1 MKPKAQNK
9 ANKKPPRIDVFTLP
23 ERLKH
28 LRGLRELSQEQLA
41 KKSGVSQSTIAQ
53 IESGKKDPS
62 ISTLKKICKA
72 LNVQMAVLFAA
83 DEVHVFDMQRL
94 RNRYRSAADLNP
106 TLYKAVGEVV
116 RFAKD
121 IGFL

>member
-1 MKPKAQNK
+1 MKKTAEI
-9 ANKKPPRIDVFTLP
+9 KKNVRLDKYELP
-23 ERLKH
+23 ERLKYLRV
-28 LRGLRELSQEQLA
+28 LRGLSQVELA

-53 IESGKKDPS
+53 IEGGRKDPS
-62 ISTLKKICKA
+62 ISTLKKICIVFEIQ
-72 LNVQMAVLFAA
+72 LAVLFAA
-83 DEVHVFDMQRL
+83 DDVHVFDMHRL
-94 RNRYRSAADLNP
+94 RNRYKSAQELNP